1 MGWTFNNSS
10 GEQLIYDGGAAT
22 EQATQAEAEAES
34 NVDKYIPP
42 DLIKNSPG
50 VAKVWISNNATG
62 TTAEASYNVTSTAK
76 AGTGRYTITIA
87 TDFSS
92 ADYAI
97 VATLQLNW
105 AGFVATP
112 NDSDGNAAT
121 AGAFEIGTFSH
132 AASGDPAYS
141 NYEHSAAAYGD
152 QS

>member
-1 MGWTFNNSS
+1 MGWTFYNSS
-10 GEQLIYDGGAAT
+10 GQRLTAPSAT
-22 EQATQAEAEAES
+22 IPGQATQAAVEAETNE
-34 NVDKYIPP
+34 DTYIPP

-132 AASGDPAYS
+132 AASGDPAYAD
-141 NYEHSAAAYGD
+141 YEHSAAAFGD

>member
-1 MGWTFNNSS
+1 MGWTFYNSS
-10 GEQLIYDGGAAT
+10 GQRLTAPSTTIPS
-22 EQATQAEAEAES
+22 QATQAEAEAES

-97 VATLQLNW
+97 VATVQLNW
-105 AGFVATP
+105 VAFVTTP
-112 NDSDGNAAT
+112 NDTDANAAT
-121 AGAFEIGTFSH
+121 AGAFEIGTFGH
-132 AASGDPAYS
+132 EASATPSYS
-141 NYEHSAAAYGD
+141 DYEHSAAAFGD